1 MTKRNVEVF
10 ETGKVRPYLTNQTFT
25 IELKDFKFY
34 PENLLKAY
42 ERMTPEELAEA
53 QKKWDELQSKKKAP

>member
-42 ERMTPEELAEA
+42 ERMTPEERVEA
-53 QKKWDELQSKKKAP
+53 QRAWDARDDA